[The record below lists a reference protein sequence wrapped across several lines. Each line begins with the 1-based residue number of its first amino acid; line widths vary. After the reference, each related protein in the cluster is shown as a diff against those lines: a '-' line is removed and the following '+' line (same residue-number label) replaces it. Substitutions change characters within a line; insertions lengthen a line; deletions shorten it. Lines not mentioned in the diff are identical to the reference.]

1 MTIEQYYN
9 EKRPTPEVCNSD
21 AGKALSLTEGHPVI
35 GEYITIPTMMYSGL
49 LRDGGLLDIVV
60 RILTDNKRFKYDH
73 DRLETLAAV
82 LDLPYEKGGES

>member
-9 EKRPTPEVCNSD
+9 DKKPASVLDDTGKSNGVKLASTP
-21 AGKALSLTEGHPVI
+21 I

-60 RILTDNKRFKYDH
+60 RIMTDNKRFKYDR
-73 DRLETLAAV
+73 DRLNTLAAI
-82 LDLPYEKGGES
+82 LDLPYEEGGDD